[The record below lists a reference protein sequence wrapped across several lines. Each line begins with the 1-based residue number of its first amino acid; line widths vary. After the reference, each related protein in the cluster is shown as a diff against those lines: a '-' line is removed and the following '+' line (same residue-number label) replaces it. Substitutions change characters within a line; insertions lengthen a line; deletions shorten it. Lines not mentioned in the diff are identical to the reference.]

1 MAQSAYA
8 HHVGDR
14 EPVAVLR
21 SSLDDYA
28 AIAAR
33 LTADDWRR
41 PWQPGK
47 WTFAQI
53 MVHVAQWEMILGV
66 RLRCGVAVPGYT
78 VQPIEQ
84 DPLME
89 REGTVVDGPTALAA
103 FDAMRRMNLAFA
115 SSLSA
120 EDRRRPFKHP
130 EFGEVDAEYMLI
142 TMAGHGVHHWKQLA
156 GTGRE

>member
-1 MAQSAYA
+1 MAHSAYA

-14 EPVAVLR
+14 DPIAVLR
-21 SSLDDYA
+21 SSLDDYVA
-28 AIAAR
+28 VTR
-33 LTADDWRR
+33 RFTADDWRR

-47 WTFAQI
+47 WTLAQI

-66 RLRCGVAVPGYT
+66 RLRCGVAVPGYA

-84 DPLME
+84 DQLME
-89 REGTVVDGPTALAA
+89 REGSVVDGPTALAA
-103 FDAMRRMNLAFA
+103 FDAMRHMNVAFA

-120 EDRRRPFKHP
+120 DDRRRPFKHP

-142 TMAGHGVHHWKQLA
+142 TMAGHGVHHWKQIS
-156 GTGRE
+156 ESHKE